1 MVATTMPL
9 AEAVDADAHIR
20 PYLVDPRFRPIFSQ
34 LPWFH
39 ISHGGRNVIGPYIPL
54 DNRDMIRRFMHGNQV
69 AERQGQSPI
78 GAPAANAQRRGGFV
92 FLQDGQV
99 MGAVLTETILD
110 YMAVLYGRFE
120 NRQIFNLFI
129 TNQLLLI
136 LVENGGTPITPEQ
149 IERRLTILQPMFP
162 TDFERLLEAVNQIAN
177 GSIFRFQFV
186 DV

>member
-9 AEAVDADAHIR
+9 ADAVDADAHIR

-54 DNRDMIRRFMHGNQV
+54 DNRDMIRRLM
-69 AERQGQSPI
+69 
-78 GAPAANAQRRGGFV
+78 GAGGANAQRRGGFV

-120 NRQIFNLFI
+120 SRQTFNLFI
-129 TNQLLLI
+129 TNQLLII
-136 LVENGGTPITPEQ
+136 LAGNGGTLIRPEQ
-149 IERRLTILQPMFP
+149 IDSQLAFLRPMYA
-162 TDFERLLEAVNQIAN
+162 DFDRLLEAVNQIAN
-177 GSIFRFQFV
+177 GTIFRFQFV

>member
-9 AEAVDADAHIR
+9 AEAVDADAYIR
-20 PYLVDPRFRPIFSQ
+20 PYLLDPRFRPIFSR
-34 LPWFH
+34 LPWFQ

-54 DNRDMIRRFMHGNQV
+54 DNRDMIHRFM
-69 AERQGQSPI
+69 
-78 GAPAANAQRRGGFV
+78 GAGATNAQRRGGFV

-110 YMAVLYGRFE
+110 YMTLLYGRFE
-120 NRQIFNLFI
+120 SRQIFNLFI
-129 TNQLLLI
+129 TNQLLMI

-149 IERRLTILQPMFP
+149 IDRRLMLLRPMFA
-162 TDFERLLEAVNQIAN
+162 DFDRLLRAVNQIAN